1 MDIFR
6 AMETEVFHVKQKSNG
21 RSYAMKVLHKVRPWF
36 ISWDLFGDNYKKCI
50 VVVDSVWWLI

>member
-6 AMETEVFHVKQKSNG
+6 AMETEGRALRLWGSDRTEVFHVKQKSNG

-36 ISWDLFGDNYKKCI
+36 ISWDFFGDN
-50 VVVDSVWWLI
+50 